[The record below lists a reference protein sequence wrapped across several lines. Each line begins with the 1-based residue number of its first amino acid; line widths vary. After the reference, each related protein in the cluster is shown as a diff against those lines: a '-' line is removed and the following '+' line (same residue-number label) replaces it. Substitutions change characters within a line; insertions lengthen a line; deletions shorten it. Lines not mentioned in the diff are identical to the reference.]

1 MANSYD
7 LVEAIHGKVNSNTEY
22 RTDLKQYGIPEVWT
36 VAGKYG
42 DCEDYALTKRTALL
56 NAGWSKDKLGLCVC
70 YTASNE
76 GHCVL
81 WVDTDKGSFI
91 LDNNYAFPMKP
102 SELPYK
108 WESMLCNGEWVQLNG
123 FA

>member
-1 MANSYD
+1 MMNSYKIAERINSD
-7 LVEAIHGKVNSNTEY
+7 VNASVKY
-22 RTDLKQYGIPEVWT
+22 KTDSQQFCVPEFWT

-42 DCEDYALTKRTALL
+42 DCEDYALAKRTALL
-56 NAGWSKDKLGLCVC
+56 NAGWPKDKLGLCVC
-70 YTASNE
+70 EAFGS
-76 GHCVL
+76 GHCCL

-108 WESMLCNGEWVQLNG
+108 WESMLCDGVWQQLHG